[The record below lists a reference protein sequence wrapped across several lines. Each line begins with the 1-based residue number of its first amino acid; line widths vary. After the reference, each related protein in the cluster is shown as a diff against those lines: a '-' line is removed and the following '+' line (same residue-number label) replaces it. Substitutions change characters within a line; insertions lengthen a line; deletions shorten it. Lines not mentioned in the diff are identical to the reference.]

1 MGARNLSVLKA
12 ALRSM
17 EGIAQQKSN
26 NVKMKKSQILHL
38 NIQSAESVL
47 RKGSLFCIYGTVFT
61 TLRHQSIYW
70 LPKCAIKDVLPF
82 PL

>member
-1 MGARNLSVLKA
+1 
-12 ALRSM
+12 M